1 MTFGN
6 HSHLKSDE
14 HHFQI
19 AVRVWCE
26 SINIFCSDINSKTAV
41 FRSIYN
47 GMIVEYAI
55 FIDEH
60 SKRNIEII
68 ICKHTYERKS
78 MLFSTNYSQRHKI
91 DSMLIVLL
99 IAHILMHVYE

>member
-1 MTFGN
+1 M
-6 HSHLKSDE
+6 
-14 HHFQI
+14 
-19 AVRVWCE
+19 
-26 SINIFCSDINSKTAV
+26 
-41 FRSIYN
+41 
-47 GMIVEYAI
+47 EYVI

-68 ICKHTYERKS
+68 ICKRTHETKS
-78 MLFSTNYSQRHKI
+78 MLFSTDYSQMHKI